1 MDIRDFAD
9 NEVIVIDGPNFTGA
23 VVTTT
28 TDRNKFIAEMSIRGG
43 ISTKVTL
50 TYDDVAQLVVD
61 SIVNGKELKKNA
73 LFKGGLKEALDHCRK
88 IYIESGMEPIKYD
101 SLEEETEEYKKMIA
115 EDQPYV
121 PS

>member
-9 NEVIVIDGPNFTGA
+9 NEVIIIEGPHFTGA

-28 TDRNKFIAEMSIRGG
+28 GDRNKFIAEMSVRAG
-43 ISTKVTL
+43 ITTKVIL

-61 SIVNGKELKKNA
+61 SIVNGKELKKNS
-73 LFKGGLKEALDHCRK
+73 LFKGGIKEAFEHCRK
-88 IYIESGMEPIKYD
+88 IFIASGMEPIKYD
-101 SLEEETEEYKKMIA
+101 SLEEGPEEYKKMISK
-115 EDQPYV
+115 DQPYV

>member
-9 NEVIVIDGPNFTGA
+9 NEVIVIEGPNYTGA

-28 TDRNKFIAEMSIRGG
+28 GDRDKFKAEMSIRAG
-43 ISTKVTL
+43 ITTKVTL

-61 SIVNGKELKKNA
+61 SIVNGKELKKNS
-73 LFKGGLKEALDHCRK
+73 LFKGGIREAFEHCRK
-88 IYIESGMEPIKYD
+88 IYIDSGMEPIKYD
-101 SLEEETEEYKKMIA
+101 SLEEEPEEYEKMIA
-115 EDQPYV
+115 KDQPYV